1 MCFHRVSRGLDNM
14 FDSIKNYI
22 IVACAAFF
30 LGGWLIFGFTSHYYQ
45 GIISEANQKALEQKD
60 AIQRNGD
67 QLVAQYIDQI
77 TKVSNHN
84 ANLQKQVALAIG
96 PDRCAIS
103 NGFVRVYNASAS
115 GEASAPSG
123 LDGTPSAID
132 TATLLSTIIENNEK
146 YRRLADQ
153 MTQLQAFESQ

>member
-1 MCFHRVSRGLDNM
+1 M

-67 QLVAQYIDQI
+67 QLVANYIEQI
-77 TKVSNHN
+77 DKLATHN
-84 ANLQKQVALAIG
+84 ATLQKQVTLAVG
-96 PDRCAIS
+96 PSRCTIS
-103 NGFVRVYNASAS
+103 NGFVRLYNSSAT
-115 GEASAPSG
+115 GEASTPSS

-132 TATLLSTIIENNEK
+132 AATLLSIAIENNEK

-153 MTQLQAFESQ
+153 LTQLQAFESQ

>member
-1 MCFHRVSRGLDNM
+1 M

-22 IVACAAFF
+22 IVACGAFF

-45 GIISEANQKALEQKD
+45 GIISQANQKALEQKD

-67 QLVAQYIDQI
+67 RLVAQYIDQI
-77 TKVSNHN
+77 TKVSDHN
-84 ANLQKQVALAIG
+84 AALQKQVTLAVG
-96 PDRCAIS
+96 PGRCAIS
-103 NGFVRVYNASAS
+103 NGFVRVFNASAS
-115 GEASAPSG
+115 GEATAPSG

-132 TATLLSTIIENNEK
+132 TATLLSVAIENNEK

-153 MTQLQAFESQ
+153 LTQLQAFESQ

>member
-1 MCFHRVSRGLDNM
+1 M

-84 ANLQKQVALAIG
+84 ADLQKQVTLAVG
-96 PDRCAIS
+96 PNRCAIS
-103 NGFVRVYNASAS
+103 NGFVRLYNSS
-115 GEASAPSG
+115 TIGEASAPSG
-123 LDGTPSAID
+123 LDGTPSTID
-132 TATLLSTIIENNEK
+132 TATLLSVAIENNEK
-146 YRRLADQ
+146 YRKLADQ
-153 MTQLQAFESQ
+153 LTQLQAFESQ